1 MLVPRSRSRAIA
13 IAAVACTAAACATPA
28 RPAAQLAPATAKA
41 PAPSGRVITPDAI
54 ARMNVVSAWDV
65 LRRSGFMVTASGD
78 RSGRA
83 SGLRSRRGRSSLLI
97 SHSDTPLILLDGVR
111 TADFRVLESVPA
123 RTLLFVRYLT
133 AIEATVSQGTNS
145 GGGLIELRTA
155 SSQ

>member
-1 MLVPRSRSRAIA
+1 MLAARSWSRALA
-13 IAAVACTAAACATPA
+13 IVAVASVAACAKPPRGQA
-28 RPAAQLAPATAKA
+28 RLAPAAA
-41 PAPSGRVITPDAI
+41 AASPSGRVITPDAI

-65 LRRSGFMVTASGD
+65 VRRSGFMVTASSD

-97 SHSDTPLILLDGVR
+97 SHSDTPLIVLDGVR

-133 AIEATVSQGTNS
+133 AIEATVVQGTNS